1 MPKVTFE
8 RISKDRQSVIF
19 DAAAKE
25 FASHGFHKANINV
38 IAAKAGISIGTM
50 YKYFASKEEL
60 FSETLDNGLQIL
72 QMRFN
77 EIAQSDHDPF
87 IKLRRCFEVPVKF
100 VEEKPYYLNLYL
112 NLLSGG
118 MDDFAARYAQP
129 IEQVGSEFFKSIIR
143 EGMKEGIIDT
153 NLDVD
158 ATALFLDNH
167 LMMFTFSQISLYL
180 KIRQDEFMGG
190 CADSDRIIDTT
201 MNLLIKLLKKSV
213 IGNEDNTLENKVVR
227 K

>member
-1 MPKVTFE
+1 MPKDTFG
-8 RISKDRQSVIF
+8 RIPKERQSMIF
-19 DAAAKE
+19 DVAAKE

-38 IAAKAGISIGTM
+38 IAANAGISIGTM
-50 YKYFASKEEL
+50 YKYFSSKEDL
-60 FSETLDNGLQIL
+60 FSETLENGLRLL

-77 EIAQSDHDPF
+77 EIAESNQDPLSK
-87 IKLRRCFEVPVKF
+87 IKRCFEVPVKF

-143 EGMKEGIIDT
+143 EGIREGIMDN

-190 CADSDRIIDTT
+190 RAGSDRIISAT
-201 MNLLIKLLKKSV
+201 MDLLGKLL
-213 IGNEDNTLENKVVR
+213 R
-227 K
+227 